1 MTRGED
7 DGDENDA
14 DEADGDDGWPIVDER
29 GEHEPDEFD
38 PDSLGPDVPEPP
50 EAPSTSSV
58 ADADVENPEIA
69 RQFWQLVL
77 VFNVALLALSVG
89 AMFVGFRGNLDLGL
103 KVLAVGVLTF
113 ALGLYRYHRFES
125 DRDDAVGSDA
135 EHNG

>member
-7 DGDENDA
+7 DGDEDDA
-14 DEADGDDGWPIVDER
+14 DGGWPVIDER
-29 GEHEPDEFD
+29 GEHEPAEFD

-58 ADADVENPEIA
+58 ADSDVENPEIA

-77 VFNVALLALSVG
+77 VFNLAVLALSVG
-89 AMFVGFRGNLDLGL
+89 AMFVGFRGNYDLGL
-103 KVLAVGVLTF
+103 KVMGVGVLAF
-113 ALGLYRYHRFES
+113 ALGLYRYYRFES
-125 DRDDAVGSDA
+125 DRDGAPADA